1 MQALRSRFH
10 LLLVVAALALGF
22 GGVALAQTVMRSS
35 TTLNVTLLDGKL
47 TVSQTTFAPG
57 KLTLVAINEG
67 KRSHGLA
74 IMGTGLKPKLT
85 PTLTSGKTA
94 TLSVTVG
101 VGMYHIWDPVSSSM
115 THATMLMV
123 KKASGGTAGSI
134 SGNKTVTGGSAGS
147 SGSSSGSGSGTSTTP
162 TIAGGGGGGGTMPG
176 MNPNDPCAG
185 M

>member
-10 LLLVVAALALGF
+10 LVLVVFALALGF

-47 TVSQTTFAPG
+47 RVSQTTFAPG

-67 KRSHGLA
+67 RLSHGLA

-101 VGMYHIWDPVSSSM
+101 VGMYHIWDPVRSSM
-115 THATMLMV
+115 SHATMLMV
-123 KKASGGTAGSI
+123 KNSTASGGTTASTG
-134 SGNKTVTGGSAGS
+134 GNKTVTGGSTGS
-147 SGSSSGSGSGTSTTP
+147 SGGSSSGSGTSTTP
-162 TIAGGGGGGGTMPG
+162 TIAGGGGGKMPG
-176 MNPNDPCAG
+176 MDPNDPCAG

>member
-10 LLLVVAALALGF
+10 LVLVVVALALGL
-22 GGVALAQTVMRSS
+22 GGVALAQTAMRSS

-47 TVSQTTFAPG
+47 KVSQTTFAPG

-67 KRSHGLA
+67 RKSHGLA

-94 TLSVTVG
+94 KLIVTVG
-101 VGMYHIWDPVSSSM
+101 AGMYHIWDPVQSSM
-115 THATMLMV
+115 SHATMLMV
-123 KKASGGTAGSI
+123 KKAASGGTTPS
-134 SGNKTVTGGSAGS
+134 TGGNHSVSGGSTGS
-147 SGSSSGSGSGTSTTP
+147 SGGSSGGSSSGGG
-162 TIAGGGGGGGTMPG
+162 TIAGGGGGTMPG
-176 MNPNDPCAG
+176 MDPNDPCAG

>member
-10 LLLVVAALALGF
+10 LALVVLALALGF
-22 GGVALAQTVMRSS
+22 GGVALAQTAMRSS

-47 TVSQTTFAPG
+47 RVSQTTFAPG

-67 KRSHGLA
+67 MKAHGLA
-74 IMGTGLKPKLT
+74 IMGTGLKPRLT

-94 TLSVTVG
+94 KLTVTVG
-101 VGMYHIWDPVSSSM
+101 VGMYHIWDPVQSSM
-115 THATMLMV
+115 SHATMLMV
-123 KKASGGTAGSI
+123 KSAASGGATPST
-134 SGNKTVTGGSAGS
+134 SGNHSVSGGSTGS
-147 SGSSSGSGSGTSTTP
+147 SGGTSGGTSTTP
-162 TIAGGGGGGGTMPG
+162 TIAGGGGGTMPG